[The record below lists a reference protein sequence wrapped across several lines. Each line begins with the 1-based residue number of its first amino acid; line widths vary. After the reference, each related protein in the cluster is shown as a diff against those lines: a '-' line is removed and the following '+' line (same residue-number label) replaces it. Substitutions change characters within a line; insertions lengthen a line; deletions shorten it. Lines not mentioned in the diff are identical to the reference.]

1 MVIDASALVACLL
14 DEPERVRFIDAINAD
29 PVRLVSVVG
38 FVETSFVILG
48 RKGEAGIADFSAS
61 SPTRRSS
68 ACRSM
73 LIRPI

>member
-14 DEPERVRFIDAINAD
+14 DDPELVRFIDAINAD
-29 PVRLVSVVG
+29 PGWSPSSASSRRHS
-38 FVETSFVILG
+38 SFWAARAKLG
-48 RKGEAGIADFSAS
+48 SRIFSAS